1 MINDNLNTREDLIKL
16 LKNYKSILSNKVIN
30 YLESLIELEF
40 SVIKNNI
47 DINDRIVLS
56 ELEIYKKIAIYNIY
70 NKALKIFNENSQN
83 LDIFFNQDVNGRVFI
98 FTHLNEINVKLFEFN
113 YNEFLILNDKIPKD
127 YKLMKIGTVSLY
139 KTLEKKE
146 FRIE

>member
-40 SVIKNNI
+40 SAIKNNI
-47 DINDRIVLS
+47 DINDRIVLP
-56 ELEIYKKIAIYNIY
+56 ELEIYKKITIYNIY
-70 NKALKIFNENSQN
+70 NKALKIFDENSQN

-113 YNEFLILNDKIPKD
+113 YNEFLL
-127 YKLMKIGTVSLY
+127 
-139 KTLEKKE
+139 
-146 FRIE
+146 